1 MFNFFLSYF
10 SSKPVQ
16 RPIHHKTLLLDILAL
31 IAKTNK
37 NSRLFHATLGVAP
50 VCYLV
55 KPLLVLFQPKTIHQF
70 DLVCFDA
77 AAVAL
82 PCGDNSEIT
91 FRLLIWLR
99 HSTDF
104 IYVYCP
110 GIVA

>member
-1 MFNFFLSYF
+1 MFNFFLSNF
-10 SSKPVQ
+10 STKPVQ

-37 NSRLFHATLGVAP
+37 NSGLFHATLSVAS

-55 KPLLVLFQPKTIHQF
+55 KPLLVLFQPQTIHQF

-82 PCGDNSEIT
+82 ACGDNPEIA
-91 FRLLIWLR
+91 FRLLI
-99 HSTDF
+99 
-104 IYVYCP
+104 
-110 GIVA
+110 